1 MNDSILDEILKS
13 ISEINKKE
21 LEKFNITYLPI
32 QQTIEIMEKKG
43 THASESDA
51 VTADVRSALSTFNK
65 VQNAK
70 RQQIFRRTKDYD
82 DLTGKNEK
90 PAVVFDP
97 SANMTS
103 EGDAEEYLKPWGKLD
118 KQQKINRLMA
128 YINSLKA
135 EMSLTNEQLMQLR
148 QLMICSINERQI
160 TRKSDVEYC
169 EKTGTILRVPGLK
182 LNPDT
187 NKFYIGTDTSD
198 VKLTK
203 VTTEK
208 LQPVK
213 KLDLNNIKEMKETI
227 VVKKKLTIVTKT
239 S

>member
-1 MNDSILDEILKS
+1 MNDSVIDEILKN
-13 ISEINKKE
+13 ISEINKRE
-21 LEKFNITYLPI
+21 LEKFNVTYLPV
-32 QQTIEIMEKKG
+32 QQTIELMEKR
-43 THASESDA
+43 TTTSSDA
-51 VTADVRSALSTFNK
+51 DVLPVEVRSALSTFNK

-70 RQQIFRRTKDYD
+70 RQQVFKRTKDYD

-90 PAVVFDP
+90 PIVPFDP
-97 SANMTS
+97 SVETTS

-128 YINSLKA
+128 YINGLKD
-135 EMSLTNEQLMQLR
+135 EMALAGDQVVQLR
-148 QLMICSINERQI
+148 QLMISSINERQI
-160 TRKSDVEYC
+160 TKKSDVEYC
-169 EKTGTILRVPGLK
+169 EKTGVILRVPGLK

-187 NKFYIGTDTSD
+187 KKFYIGTDTSD

-213 KLDLNNIKEMKETI
+213 KLDLNNMKEIKETI
-227 VVKKKLTIVTKT
+227 VVKKKPTIVAKLA
-239 S
+239 